1 MANRHGDFI
10 WYELLTTDADAAARF
25 YEAVIGWNARAFEGS
40 DIGYRLFSI
49 GGTDVAGFMPIP
61 ADAKDMRPGWL
72 GYVGVDDVDKIAAEI
87 VQVGGTQHMP
97 PADIPG
103 VGRFAMVADP
113 QGVPFYVMRGATE
126 GTSASF
132 SPKQT
137 GHCQWNELSTTDQ
150 KRRSPST
157 RPASAGIRAMPC
169 RWARWA
175 IISSS
180 PITARRSAP

>member
-61 ADAKDMRPGWL
+61 ADAKGMRPGWL

-87 VQVGGTQHMP
+87 VQVGGTCRRP
-97 PADIPG
+97 
-103 VGRFAMVADP
+103 
-113 QGVPFYVMRGATE
+113 
-126 GTSASF
+126 TS
-132 SPKQT
+132 
-137 GHCQWNELSTTDQ
+137 
-150 KRRSPST
+150 
-157 RPASAGIRAMPC
+157 PASAASRWSRTRRA
-169 RWARWA
+169 
-175 IISSS
+175 S
-180 PITARRSAP
+180 RST

>member
-61 ADAKDMRPGWL
+61 ADAKGMRPGWL

-97 PADIPG
+97 PTDIPG

-113 QGVPFYVMRGATE
+113 QGVPFYVMRGAI
-126 GTSASF
+126 G
-132 SPKQT
+132 
-137 GHCQWNELSTTDQ
+137 GHERVLLAEAD
-150 KRRSPST
+150 RALPVERALHHRSGS
-157 RPASAGIRAMPC
+157 G
-169 RWARWA
+169 ARLLQG
-175 IISSS
+175 
-180 PITARRSAP
+180 PLRLG